1 MDMKKFFALVAV
13 TITLIVA
20 VITTGCNRQIID
32 TTWSYNRAILY
43 LPNGEVIDGKIESW
57 MDYEDGDQL
66 QIKIDGVTYLVH
78 SMNVVLIDE

>member
-32 TTWSYNRAILY
+32 TTWSYNRVILY